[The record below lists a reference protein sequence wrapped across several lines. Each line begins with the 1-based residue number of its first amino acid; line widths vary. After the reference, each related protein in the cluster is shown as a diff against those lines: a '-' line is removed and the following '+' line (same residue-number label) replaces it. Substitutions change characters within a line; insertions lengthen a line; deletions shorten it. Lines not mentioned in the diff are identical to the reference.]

1 MKTLQKEAEGFQKDD
16 ICSIKTLLKK
26 YSGKLHRNHTLVV
39 ELKQFLVSGMSDDK
53 LVLAVTALL
62 QGWGGYP
69 ATCWRSWARRTCGSR
84 LELSTKVIQEY
95 RECPYW
101 SLLLVESA

>member
-1 MKTLQKEAEGFQKDD
+1 MKTLQKEALGFRKDD

-69 ATCWRSWARRTCGSR
+69 AICWRSSARRTCGSR
-84 LELSTKVIQEY
+84 LELRTKVIQSQ
-95 RECPYW
+95 RMP
-101 SLLLVESA
+101 LLEPSPG